1 MRPTMVCNFV
11 TFASSA
17 GDNVR
22 MLRDVFADHKESCL
36 DMVGGE
42 EIEQFWGECR
52 AWSIIKCHCNIRDV
66 DVHRVECG
74 FRFRC
79 ALRVVTPRGLR
90 CGLRLR
96 SKIMRRN

>member
-1 MRPTMVCNFV
+1 MRPTMICNFV

-22 MLRDVFADHKESCL
+22 MLRDVFADHKKSYL
-36 DMVGGE
+36 DMVGRE
-42 EIEQFWGECR
+42 EIEQFWGKCC
-52 AWSIIKCHCNIRDV
+52 AWSIIKCHCDVRAV
-66 DVHRVECG
+66 DVHRVECD
-74 FRFRC
+74 FRFRR
-79 ALRVVTPRGLR
+79 ALRVVIPGGLC